1 MTAFGWNTTRPHKKL
16 SHVAS
21 LLPRRNPRK
30 PARRGVTPG
39 LERLESIEVLS
50 VAPLIAQAI
59 LSVFE
64 DSSVSEIFGGRN
76 QS

>member
-1 MTAFGWNTTRPHKKL
+1 LTKVVITDT
-16 SHVAS
+16 
-21 LLPRRNPRK
+21 LPLPPEK
-30 PARRGVTPG
+30 Q
-39 LERLESIEVLS
+39 LESIEVLS